1 MKYDG
6 EKAVSEVIDAEL
18 DFTYI
23 PESNQPTALL
33 LTLAGSEATFM
44 YRGKYVLLADI
55 LSPDRIEIFVDGDV
69 EEVEFDWKDYDQFM
83 QQVFMIS
90 DQSKNAVNKY
100 QKFVAEQI
108 KTMGYKSMGGIPDDE
123 RKDVFK
129 EISKRWSEKKVSAED
144 INSAGYFLVEGPD
157 GNGEIIIQDKDGGG
171 KEIWVKSPYYAGYTI
186 LLNGEEYE
194 FVRSLPDQKES
205 KRRSG
210 KRASEDIDAAG
221 YFLVEGP
228 DGNGEIIIQ
237 DKDSGGQELW
247 ARNPGFA
254 GYTILLNGEEYEF
267 IRSIPDQKKSSV
279 AHNVKVAFMMVSRDK
294 LTESGEKYKDSDL
307 EYLEQFI
314 KKAVEAGELD
324 VDVKDC
330 RVTEI

>member
-1 MKYDG
+1 MEYDG

-157 GNGEIIIQDKDGGG
+157 GNGEIIIQDKD
-171 KEIWVKSPYYAGYTI
+171 
-186 LLNGEEYE
+186 
-194 FVRSLPDQKES
+194 
-205 KRRSG
+205 
-210 KRASEDIDAAG
+210 
-221 YFLVEGP
+221 
-228 DGNGEIIIQ
+228 
-237 DKDSGGQELW
+237 SGGQELW